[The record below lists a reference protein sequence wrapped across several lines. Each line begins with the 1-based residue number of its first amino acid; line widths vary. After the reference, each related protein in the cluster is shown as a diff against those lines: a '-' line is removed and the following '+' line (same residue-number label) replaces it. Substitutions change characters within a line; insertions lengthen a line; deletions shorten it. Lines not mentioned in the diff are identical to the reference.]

1 MPSPPRI
8 QQPAAQLLG
17 GLIKEFGL
25 IPHRSTRGPLPRNLG
40 AFCGQIAPMVSV
52 LPVVPVRK
60 YCAVYYLAHYSYYG
74 MEEVIGS
81 IPIRSTKSTSIE
93 ALKASASRIAGKDI
107 CSIPIRSTDFLPFRE
122 ILISQFRRPFDFLS
136 LTQLACCG
144 DRGLTANIQSGSTP
158 KQICDAKGLHSTI
171 ECCRHRE

>member
-52 LPVVPVRK
+52 LPVVPARK
-60 YCAVYYLAHYSYYG
+60 YCAVYYLAHDSYYG

-81 IPIRSTKSTSIE
+81 IPIRSTKSFQQLRSNLTE
-93 ALKASASRIAGKDI
+93 KAWEHEGN
-107 CSIPIRSTDFLPFRE
+107 T
-122 ILISQFRRPFDFLS
+122 
-136 LTQLACCG
+136 
-144 DRGLTANIQSGSTP
+144 
-158 KQICDAKGLHSTI
+158 
-171 ECCRHRE
+171 

>member
-52 LPVVPVRK
+52 LPVVPARK
-60 YCAVYYLAHYSYYG
+60 YCAVYYLAHDSYYG

-81 IPIRSTKSTSIE
+81 IPIRSTKNSF
-93 ALKASASRIAGKDI
+93 RDI
-107 CSIPIRSTDFLPFRE
+107 
-122 ILISQFRRPFDFLS
+122 
-136 LTQLACCG
+136 
-144 DRGLTANIQSGSTP
+144 GL
-158 KQICDAKGLHSTI
+158 
-171 ECCRHRE
+171 RHRHFLGGSPEGAEGC